1 MRRLILASLAVTV
14 AVGLALVPLAPA
26 QQAPPPW
33 KQGQPPSMADS
44 TLAPV
49 AQPPAPT
56 PAGEIPVDKIKVPP
70 GFKASLWAH
79 GINNARVMTWGDK
92 GTLFVSSRVA
102 GKIGRAHV

>member
-1 MRRLILASLAVTV
+1 MVRPWENDGAERIGRSLRPHRSRSSKRRRIMRRIILASLAVAV

-26 QQAPPPW
+26 QQGAPPTW

-49 AQPPAPT
+49 AQPPAPA
-56 PAGEIPVDKIKVPP
+56 PPNEIPVDKLKVPP

-79 GINNARVMTWGDK
+79 
-92 GTLFVSSRVA
+92 
-102 GKIGRAHV
+102 